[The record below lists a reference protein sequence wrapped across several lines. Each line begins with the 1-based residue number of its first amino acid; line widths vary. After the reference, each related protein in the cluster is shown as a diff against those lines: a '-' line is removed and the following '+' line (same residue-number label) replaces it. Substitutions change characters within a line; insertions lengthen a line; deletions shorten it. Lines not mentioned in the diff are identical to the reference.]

1 MVERRGGRQ
10 ANQLR
15 DVEIRAGVMPFAEG
29 SASIRLGDTFVLCA
43 ATVESQVPRWLKG
56 EGRGWIT
63 AEYSMLPRA
72 TRSRTTREAA
82 AGKQGGRTTEIQ
94 RLIGRSLRAAI
105 DLKALGERQITIDC
119 DVIQADGGT
128 RCAAITGA
136 YVALSQAI
144 DRLRSGRHIKHEPLR
159 GALAAVSVG
168 VVHGE
173 ALLDLDYDEDR
184 VAEVD
189 CNVVMTDKH
198 ELVEIQGTAE
208 ARPFSPARLDELLA
222 LASDGL
228 EQLFIA
234 QETALVNSVS
244 PATSIST
251 V

>member
-1 MVERRGGRQ
+1 
-10 ANQLR
+10 
-15 DVEIRAGVMPFAEG
+15 MPFAEG

-43 ATVESQVPRWLKG
+43 ATVEDQVPRWLKG

-72 TRSRTTREAA
+72 TRSRTPREAA

-94 RLIGRSLRAAI
+94 RLIGRSLRAAV

-119 DVIQADGGT
+119 DVVQADGGT

-144 DRLRSGRHIKHEPLR
+144 DRLQVNRQIKHNPLR

-168 VVHGE
+168 VVDGE

-184 VAEVD
+184 TADVD
-189 CNVVMTDKH
+189 CNVVMTDNH
-198 ELVEIQGTAE
+198 EFVEIQGTAE
-208 ARPFSPARLDELLA
+208 GHPFSADRLDVLLD
-222 LASDGL
+222 LASIGIDL
-228 EQLFIA
+228 LLIA
-234 QETALVNSVS
+234 QRNALGDD
-244 PATSIST
+244 TL
-251 V
+251 